1 MRHHILFFLTCALIL
16 ATSGC
21 KVFPV
26 PNDYTFEGGLQTQ
39 SGSPQGGQDILV
51 IFVRASDDNTPNLD
65 NLRSSEQAEFTS
77 ISNFFAESSFSQLS
91 FNYGFGPQN
100 NWYQLSKTYDD
111 YFWTKA
117 DINAAPV
124 GSSALKQAQDG
135 EGLAHDFGVFATEVM
150 QKAQDNNYNIADYDQ
165 IVIVTIG
172 TFLRGQSAWP
182 FTYTLKDSNGK
193 PFQVKTTVLIVSTE
207 KGWSRTA
214 HEFGHAFG
222 RFADSYYSPVRRPEN
237 WDIMDCTDCG
247 AQTPGW
253 NKDHQ
258 ATWYTGQHASK
269 LKVIARPTGLNQVV
283 DETILVPYETQN
295 APAGSIQTLR
305 LDVGAGIHL
314 YVENRQ
320 KINGQTGS
328 QQLPGSGIIITDAID
343 DLNTINVHRNEIQLY
358 GGPILPGSSFV
369 DQAYGN
375 LKIEVSG
382 TAPNLKV
389 RTTWGP
395 DPYADLSITPWF
407 APPWESPD
415 IWVDSPVNGWDFYEY
430 NDLSLNPSVPGNP
443 VRNGDR
449 PSLSSINHLYARVTN
464 TGNSVMNNVQVSFFV
479 SDPQGIGQENKSW
492 TLIEK
497 KPVGSVNGGQ
507 SVVTPKVSFAPKASA
522 HTCIKVEIDYQPGE
536 LNASNNITYENITD
550 FNTTA
555 ASPWK
560 PIESNLLVVNPFDKY
575 KSITME
581 MRGLPKDWKGWV
593 SDRVITLEP
602 KGSKL
607 IKYRIDPSLVSLREI
622 GKSVDIDIVGYIP
635 NDKNYVPLG
644 GVTAAVH
651 LVEQSSVSIDISSTG
666 NIRELNNLI
675 AKVYYQPKKEGIPIA
690 LGIKEA
696 ITGRSSMYSTLT
708 NATGHTDFNIGNLI
722 SGGHLMRLEPGKKY
736 IFQVFLYGNNKV
748 DSSSS
753 AEAVVN
759 ILP

>member
-1 MRHHILFFLTCALIL
+1 MRRHILFYLTFALIM

-39 SGSPQGGQDILV
+39 SGKPQGGQDVLV

-77 ISNFFAESSFSQLS
+77 VSNFFAESSFSQLS
-91 FNYGFGPQN
+91 FNYDFGPQN

-111 YFWTKA
+111 YFWTQA
-117 DINAAPV
+117 DINRAPV
-124 GSSALKQAQDG
+124 GSSARKQAEDG
-135 EGLAHDFGVFATEVM
+135 LDCAQGYGLIIEAM

-165 IVIVTIG
+165 IVIVSIG
-172 TFLRGQSAWP
+172 PFLRGESHWP
-182 FTYTLKDSNGK
+182 LTFTLKDSNGK
-193 PFQVKTTVLIVSTE
+193 PFQVTTTVLIVST
-207 KGWSRTA
+207 KKDWSRTA

-222 RFADSYYSPVRRPEN
+222 HFADSYYSPVRRPED

-258 ATWYTGQHASK
+258 ATWYMGQHASK
-269 LKVIARPTGLNQVV
+269 LKVIARPTGLDQIV

-328 QQLPGSGIIITDAID
+328 QQLPGSGIIITDAMD
-343 DLNTINVHRNEIQLY
+343 DMKTINVHRDPIQLY
-358 GGPILPGSSFV
+358 GGPIMPGSSFV

-430 NDLSLNPSVPGNP
+430 NDLSINPSVPGNP

-449 PSLSSINHLYARVTN
+449 PLVSYNNHLYARVTN

-479 SDPQGIGQENKSW
+479 SDPPGIGQEDANW
-492 TLIEK
+492 ALIERK
-497 KPVGSVNGGQ
+497 TIGTVKGGQ
-507 SVVTPKVSFAPKASA
+507 SVVTPKVNFVPKTSA
-522 HTCIKVEIDYQPGE
+522 HTCIRVVIDYQPGE
-536 LNASNNITYENITD
+536 LNANNNMAHENIFD

-560 PIESNLLVVNPFDKY
+560 PVESTLLVVNPFDKY
-575 KSITME
+575 KDIIME

-607 IKYRIDPSLVSLREI
+607 IKYRIDPSLVSLREV
-622 GKSVDIDIVGYIP
+622 GRSVDIDIVGYIP
-635 NDKNYVPLG
+635 NDKNQVPLG
-644 GVTAAVH
+644 GVTSVVH
-651 LVEQSSVSIDISSTG
+651 LVEQSSVSIDISGTG

-675 AKVYYQPKKEGIPIA
+675 AQVYYQPKTDGIPIA

-708 NATGHTDFNIGNLI
+708 NASGHTDFNIGNLI
-722 SGGHLMRLEPGKKY
+722 SSGHLMRLEPGKKY
-736 IFQVFLYGNNKV
+736 IFQVFLYGNKKV
-748 DSSSS
+748 DASSS

-759 ILP
+759 ILS